1 MVGACEDCHKRFE
14 YTLIH
19 NGVNSS
25 SYAYCERCGTV
36 AILDLS
42 DSRFPVESL
51 KKSAYQVIAPGVE
64 EHLKPCSCGGKFSA
78 QSAPHCPFCQ
88 QPLSAVKAAA
98 YIEQQAPKSAA
109 DWHWQNNSKGNYC
122 MVVEGKQIRNN
133 FK

>member
-78 QSAPHCPFCQ
+78 KGAPHCPFCQ
-88 QPLSAVKAAA
+88 QPLSAVKAAQ
-98 YIEQQAPKSAA
+98 YIEQKA
-109 DWHWQNNSKGNYC
+109 
-122 MVVEGKQIRNN
+122 VVLVALDNPFTDPVAEGFLVFSSTDRL
-133 FK
+133 